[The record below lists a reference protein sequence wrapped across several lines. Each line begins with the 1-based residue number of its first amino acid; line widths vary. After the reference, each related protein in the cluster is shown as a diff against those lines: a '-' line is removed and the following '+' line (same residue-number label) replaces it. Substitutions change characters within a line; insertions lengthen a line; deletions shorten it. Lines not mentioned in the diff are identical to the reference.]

1 MDGIPDRKTIEA
13 VMESVSFLGE
23 IVGGL
28 RANLVRQ
35 GFSDQAAEFMAVHYY
50 NHLIDSMFEKE
61 K

>member
-1 MDGIPDRKTIEA
+1 MDGVPDPKTVEA

-23 IVGGL
+23 MVGGL

-50 NHLIDSMFEKE
+50 NQVIETMFEKE

>member
-1 MDGIPDRKTIEA
+1 
-13 VMESVSFLGE
+13 MESVSFLGE
-23 IVGGL
+23 MVGGL

-50 NHLIDSMFEKE
+50 NHVIETMFEKE